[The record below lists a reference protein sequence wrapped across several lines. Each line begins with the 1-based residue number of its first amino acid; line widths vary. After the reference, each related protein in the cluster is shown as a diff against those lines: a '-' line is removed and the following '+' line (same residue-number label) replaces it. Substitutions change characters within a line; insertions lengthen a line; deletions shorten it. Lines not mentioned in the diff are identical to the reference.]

1 MKLQLP
7 STTNLSWHGVCS
19 TCHDVSKY
27 AVGGILFS
35 ENATASLGDF
45 RETCVSDPEACLEGL
60 SFELWLWFA
69 KHDRQKPSNIKSII
83 LQSGSI
89 RSRGIELSIINT
101 TITFTVYTK
110 SCISECEID
119 AKSFENW
126 THLVGVWI
134 KKSRSAQLF
143 GNGVNQSCMQ
153 IRLRNT
159 KVEDDLD
166 GELILGPIAEIGPG
180 LVVVHNLSIWMRPL
194 RDNERQKRF
203 KQRKY

>member
-1 MKLQLP
+1 M
-7 STTNLSWHGVCS
+7 NLSWHGVCS
-19 TCHDVSKY
+19 TCHVPKY
-27 AVGGILFS
+27 AIGGILFP
-35 ENATASLGDF
+35 ENARASLGDF

-69 KHDRQKPSNIKSII
+69 KHGRQKPSNIKSII
-83 LQSGSI
+83 LQSGSKT
-89 RSRGIELSIINT
+89 SRGIELSIINT

-110 SCISECEID
+110 SYISECGID

-143 GNGVNQSCMQ
+143 ADGVNQGCMQ
-153 IRLRNT
+153 IRPRDTNVT
-159 KVEDDLD
+159 NDRD

-180 LVVVHNLSIWMRPL
+180 LVVVHNLSVWMRPL